1 MCAPSLETGRGPV
14 CPAAISPV
22 SCRADGCLPLSFLLR
37 PAADDRHAGCADG
50 HSQEANYDALL
61 THPEW
66 DEIIRHPAV
75 YPLIEALMGGATC
88 LGEIGLRT
96 MPPWEKEFFQGWHRG
111 TRRLLPAAAVRL
123 PDRSSMTQT
132 APTRRTTPSGWTTC
146 R

>member
-1 MCAPSLETGRGPV
+1 MMLPR
-14 CPAAISPV
+14 
-22 SCRADGCLPLSFLLR
+22 RASRACFLLR
-37 PAADDRHAGCADG
+37 RYHFVW
-50 HSQEANYDALL
+50 ALMMTL
-61 THPEW
+61 LAP
-66 DEIIRHPAV
+66 V

-132 APTRRTTPSGWTTC
+132 APTRKTTPSGWTTC

>member
-1 MCAPSLETGRGPV
+1 MQNFWHKCAP
-14 CPAAISPV
+14 
-22 SCRADGCLPLSFLLR
+22 LSVQSVLLR
-37 PAADDRHAGCADG
+37 PAADDRADG

-123 PDRSSMTQT
+123 PDRYVAQT
-132 APTRRTTPSGWTTC
+132 APTLRTTPSG
-146 R
+146 